1 MRMLRRLHMALS
13 SRMFVVYVIMFF
25 VSALLVI
32 ALIPELMHT
41 TRSFY
46 QYDYSGY
53 EPKDMERQVYEL
65 NKRIGDLERAYAVS
79 KLNDREF
86 EDMKKRLYRLREMT
100 RKVEM
105 DEEIHRLKERLKEL
119 EDATVEPH

>member
-1 MRMLRRLHMALS
+1 
-13 SRMFVVYVIMFF
+13 
-25 VSALLVI
+25 
-32 ALIPELMHT
+32 
-41 TRSFY
+41 
-46 QYDYSGY
+46 
-53 EPKDMERQVYEL
+53 MERQVYEL